1 MNNIFK
7 PTPNIEKI
15 KEHEIFRDNKNLYR
29 AQICRIEGNLY
40 VGITLFFFD
49 LVKGDWC
56 PTRKN
61 FHFPISVWPSFVE
74 AIPHIDLLVTEV
86 SIKQENFGINYC
98 FQKYINHSL
107 LAKIY

>member
-7 PTPNIEKI
+7 PSPNIQKI
-15 KEHEIFRDNKNLYR
+15 KEHEIYRDNRNLYR

-49 LVKGDWC
+49 LIKGDWF

-61 FHFPISVWPSFVE
+61 FHFPIHVWPSVVE
-74 AIPHIDLLVTEV
+74 AIPFIDRLVTEV
-86 SIKQENFGINYC
+86 GIKAEKIGM
-98 FQKYINHSL
+98 YIFFL
-107 LAKIY
+107 LLYFKKNIG